1 MSLTGEEIVGEPR
14 KRRTMS
20 PSSVCSTEE
29 LETGSGTADFHTI
42 DMGHESSPSLSGV
55 ELQDPGPNLPPS
67 GLTIIIATIP
77 AAIIHG
83 DKPLQMNSA
92 DGFSHII
99 PVRIQ
104 NMGQEQGDVL
114 PLFQIFAQKGDR
126 GAETSAN
133 LGKTIVS
140 MTFQA
145 GVGLVVPLS
154 LQNSSPAEQSHTP
167 RSPLHVV
174 QLAMVIGFVA
184 SFMGILLRH
193 TCPVMASKMEKTGYL
208 SAALGFFLMMSLFL
222 PDKVM
227 WIGWVASAVS
237 LIAFILACLRSHR
250 LGLATAG

>member
-99 PVRIQ
+99 P
-104 NMGQEQGDVL
+104 
-114 PLFQIFAQKGDR
+114 
-126 GAETSAN
+126 
-133 LGKTIVS
+133 
-140 MTFQA
+140 A

-174 QLAMVIGFVA
+174 QIAMVIGFVA